1 LRYASLIC
9 ILITQWYIGE
19 KTIREHRI
27 SAAAIIIQDKK
38 TLLVRYNDRHGRSYL
53 VGPGGGVHS
62 DEESMTQALNREVKE
77 ETGLDINPVKL
88 LFVEEFLSS
97 QNRHVKIWFLCN
109 IIGGTV
115 EKTQGAIEEGI
126 TEVRWYGRDEL
137 TNEVVYPTVLLEESW
152 DSFSAINS
160 QAKYIGFGIADF

>member
-1 LRYASLIC
+1 
-9 ILITQWYIGE
+9 
-19 KTIREHRI
+19 
-27 SAAAIIIQDKK
+27 
-38 TLLVRYNDRHGRSYL
+38 
-53 VGPGGGVHS
+53 VHS

-109 IIGGTV
+109 VIDGTV
-115 EKTQGAIEEGI
+115 EKTQGATEEGI
-126 TEVRWYGRDEL
+126 TEVRWYGRDGL

-152 DSFSAINS
+152 DSFSAINF